1 MLRLTSLR
9 QRLYLWLL
17 LPVAVLLS
25 GLSVAG
31 FYFARNEMA
40 RQWRTSALFG
50 LERVAHEIDM
60 RLEHPVE
67 AVQVVNQMALERPLE
82 AADWPVLLSKMP
94 GVAKVEMSLDPDY
107 RPMAMMPGLGPG
119 AMRQS
124 RQMGQG
130 GGMRFHRARIAQVT
144 NPRIDAS
151 TGQATV
157 LMIFE
162 LKDQAGQTE
171 GRLELS
177 VLFSYLL
184 QGIEAISRWQGG
196 GGYLVDNTGL
206 ILTRTKG
213 APDIG
218 QRLGDSGDELQLRV
232 LQELLIESSGTPL
245 GEGSPPEQVA
255 GFYRL
260 KLAPW
265 TLVLIA
271 PGEKVLWPIISF
283 LRTYVI
289 ASSACVVLVLLLIHM
304 VTGRVATSVRTVCQA
319 ARRVAQ
325 GDYEVK
331 VPDPRTND
339 EFHRLAES
347 FNTMVDGLKEKD
359 FIRDT
364 FGRYIDEE
372 VARQLMSKPEATRLG
387 GQKRW
392 VAVMMSDVRGF
403 TALCDGLS
411 PEQTI
416 SIVNRYLSGLIEVI
430 RKHHGIIVDFLGD
443 AVLVFFD
450 SLDMPVKESA
460 RRAVCCALDL
470 RQATHD
476 FNQTMQAEGLPALE
490 TAFGLNAG
498 EVVVGNIGSQT
509 RTKYGI
515 VGGPV
520 NLTSRIQTQAEGGE
534 ILVSQAIKDLLTND
548 IVVAHSFSAALKGVD
563 GQVSLHHVEDL
574 RSCHGQSQIEATPNN
589 PPSPT
594 EAQGGTLS

>member
-1 MLRLTSLR
+1 MLQLTSLR

-17 LPVAVLLS
+17 LPVALLLT

-31 FYFARNEMA
+31 FYYARNEMA
-40 RQWRTSALFG
+40 RQWKTSALFS

-60 RLEHPVE
+60 RLEHPAE
-67 AVQVVNQMALERPLE
+67 AVQVVNQMSAETPLE
-82 AADWPVLLSKMP
+82 TGQWKALLDKVP
-94 GVAKVEMSLDPDY
+94 GVENVKITLEPGIDSSARRPDP
-107 RPMAMMPGLGPG
+107 GPG
-119 AMRQS
+119 SMRRS
-124 RQMGQG
+124 RDMGMG
-130 GGMRFHRARIAQVT
+130 RRMTFYRARIAQVT
-144 NPRIDAS
+144 NPRLDAS
-151 TGQATV
+151 TGQKTV

-162 LKDQAGQTE
+162 LKDKDGQTR
-171 GRLELS
+171 GRIELS
-177 VLFSYLL
+177 VLFSYLMG
-184 QGIEAISRWQGG
+184 GIDAISRWQGG

-206 ILTRTKG
+206 ILARTKD
-213 APDIG
+213 APNLG
-218 QRLGDSGDELQLRV
+218 ERLGQSGNELELRI
-232 LQELLIESSGTPL
+232 LQDLLSNPSGTPL
-245 GEGSPPEQVA
+245 GAGNPPQRVA
-255 GFYRL
+255 GFFRL
-260 KLAPW
+260 KRAPW

-271 PGEKVLWPIISF
+271 PGDKVLSPIVSF

-289 ASSACVVLVLLLIHM
+289 ASSICVVLVLLLIRL

-319 ARRVAQ
+319 ARRVAR

-331 VPDPRTND
+331 VPDPETND

-364 FGRYIDEE
+364 FGRYIDQE
-372 VARQLMSKPEATRLG
+372 VARQLMSKPGATRLG

-392 VAVMMSDVRGF
+392 VAIMMSDVRGF

-430 RKHHGIIVDFLGD
+430 RRHQGIIVDFLGD

-450 SLDMPVKESA
+450 SQDISIKEAA

-470 RQATHD
+470 KQAAED
-476 FNQTMQAEGLPALE
+476 FNQTMQEEGLPALE

-520 NLTSRIQTQAEGGE
+520 NLTSRIQAQAEGGE
-534 ILVSQAIKDLLTND
+534 VLVSKALRDILADDL
-548 IVVAHSFSAALKGVD
+548 VVTRSFNATLKGVD
-563 GQVSLHHVEDL
+563 HQVTLFLVEGLDSCVGQNLLTE
-574 RSCHGQSQIEATPNN
+574 TPAA
-589 PPSPT
+589 PSSTACCPD
-594 EAQGGTLS
+594 S